1 MKTFI
6 EHDFPSLKRIDSPE
20 GRVYATPTGM
30 KYPSV
35 TSVLGMMDK
44 SSFFEWRKRVGE
56 EEANRVSARAARRGT
71 AIHSLCEDYLYGKN
85 PQPSMFDQHVFNTMI
100 PHLDKID
107 NIHALESKLY
117 SDHLRVAG
125 TVDCIAEYDGKLSVI
140 DFKTSRRIKAKE
152 DIPGYFIQT
161 AAYAIAFEERTG
173 IPVSRLVII
182 MGVDDE
188 EPLIFK
194 EKRDNWVDAFLIL
207 REKYRRSKGH

>member
-6 EHDFPSLKRIDSPE
+6 EHNFPQLQRIDSPT
-20 GRVYATPTGM
+20 GRVYATPTGL

-35 TSVLGMMDK
+35 TAVTGMLDK
-44 SSFFEWRKRVGE
+44 DGFFEWRARVGE
-56 EEANRVSARAARRGT
+56 EEANRISSRAAKRGT

-85 PQPSMFDQHVFNTMI
+85 PTPSMFDQQVFNSLI

-117 SDHLRVAG
+117 SDHLQVAG
-125 TVDCIAEYDGKLSVI
+125 TVDCIAEYEGRLSVI
-140 DFKTSRRIKAKE
+140 DFKTSRRIKTKE
-152 DIPGYFIQT
+152 EIPGYFIQT

-188 EPLIFK
+188 DPIIFK
-194 EKRDNWVDAFLIL
+194 DKRDNWVEHFFNLRDA
-207 REKYRRSKGH
+207 YRKMKGH